1 MKLLVVLALLCACSN
16 DKPARVGV
24 GAATVMRHAMPE
36 LVAAYRAQSGAQVDV
51 VYGASDTLV
60 TRSGIDVLVL
70 ADDKLSTNPTPIATT
85 SMVLVG
91 PAGAPHR
98 FSNLGDGGVIS
109 IGDPATVPAGRY
121 ARAYLEKLG
130 IWTAVEPRLVY
141 GGDVLGVLALAQ
153 RGTSHVAIV
162 YATDVDDAAPLTVLD
177 RAADGPVVRIGAS
190 APRATG
196 AGAPFVAF
204 LTSPK
209 ARTILAQ
216 HGFSAP

>member
-1 MKLLVVLALLCACSN
+1 MKLLVLIALLCACSS

-24 GAATVMRHAMPE
+24 GAATVMRHAMPA
-36 LVAAYRAQSGAQVDV
+36 LVAAYRAQTGARVDV

-60 TRSGIDVLVL
+60 DRAGIDVLVL
-70 ADDKLSTNPTPIATT
+70 ADDKLSTRPTPIATT
-85 SMVLVG
+85 SIVLVG

-98 FSNLGDGGVIS
+98 FANLGDGGVIS

-121 ARAYLEKLG
+121 ARTYLEKLG
-130 IWTAVEPRLVY
+130 IWTTVEPRLVY

-162 YATDVDDAAPLTVLD
+162 YATDVEDAAPLTVLD

-190 APRATG
+190 VPHESA
-196 AGAPFVAF
+196 AGTSFITF